1 VQVIKKVTAKK
12 KIMQGTSIRGGKPEI
27 KLTIR
32 KILHPVRGVLIPLTG
47 KSFLNNRASLLGCQ

>member
-27 KLTIR
+27 KLTIT
-32 KILHPVRGVLIPLTG
+32 KILHPVRG
-47 KSFLNNRASLLGCQ
+47 C